1 MKLKLIILLFL
12 GFVGFT
18 GFAQKITPAKWSW
31 TLEPANPTVGQSAE
45 IIFKVKIDKGWYL
58 YSSDFD
64 KDLGPVVTTIKIK
77 EGLGVSIDGPLR
89 AINPHSK
96 FDKEIWNGTYT
107 YFTEEGEFRQTV
119 KITSDSWK
127 IDGSYDAQTCSN
139 ESGLCVPIKGPFL
152 ISSKLSASST
162 PEDSKK
168 KPLIL
173 L

>member
-64 KDLGPVVTTIKIK
+64 KELGPVVTTIKIK
-77 EGLGVSIDGPLR
+77 EGLGVSVDGPLR

-96 FDKEIWNGTYT
+96 F
-107 YFTEEGEFRQTV
+107 EGV
-119 KITSDSWK
+119 V
-127 IDGSYDAQTCSN
+127 G
-139 ESGLCVPIKGPFL
+139 
-152 ISSKLSASST
+152 
-162 PEDSKK
+162 
-168 KPLIL
+168 
-173 L
+173 